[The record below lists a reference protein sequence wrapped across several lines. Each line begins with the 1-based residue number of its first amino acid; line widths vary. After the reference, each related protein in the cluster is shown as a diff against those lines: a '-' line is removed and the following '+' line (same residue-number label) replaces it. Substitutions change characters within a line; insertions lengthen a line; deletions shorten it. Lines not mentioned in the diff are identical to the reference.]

1 MKLLGKIGLSI
12 AVLFILV
19 MFSACGTVEY
29 SVKDFADVTVIGY
42 TEHGTLSI
50 KVNDA
55 AVNKIYADGKGIKQ
69 PPSDLQ
75 KHSGFLMTVKAM
87 RILIFPTAMLLQ

>member
-50 KVNDA
+50 KA
-55 AVNKIYADGKGIKQ
+55 SF
-69 PPSDLQ
+69 PSV
-75 KHSGFLMTVKAM
+75 SGW
-87 RILIFPTAMLLQ
+87 RIPNELLLNLTGST